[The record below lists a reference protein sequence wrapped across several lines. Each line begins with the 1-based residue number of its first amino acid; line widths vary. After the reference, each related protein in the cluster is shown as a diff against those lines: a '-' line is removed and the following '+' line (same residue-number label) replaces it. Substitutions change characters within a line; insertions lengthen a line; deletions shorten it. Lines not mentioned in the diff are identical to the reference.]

1 MKETNNKNE
10 VVVQDSSLRSQDE
23 EGRRGCPHYK
33 LAESRQGCLHHN
45 ALAFIRAILAA
56 ARSSSPIWPII
67 LALIAWLALCAVA
80 GCQNEFRV
88 RVEKLDV
95 AGRRAGDVDDPD
107 STRQLATLHEILLG
121 LDGVCV
127 DCQRETGMAS
137 LSGTM
142 APLGEAQQAARTL
155 LPSVESAL
163 KRQSAGQLAGT
174 ALTTEVDLLRRQ
186 AVARLP
192 DLSQVAWDEL
202 IEAQTS
208 PEKQMKLAAAVEQW
222 RARLARY
229 AADLSAV
236 SQSRPGFGGFQQA
249 GVYRINPGDPHY
261 DAVLKAKAIGS
272 PLTAVSVAATGDSGF
287 MIVQESPGQMRLYE
301 LTNDPIALTR
311 NVSFIIDKVLQAAVK
326 FGG

>member
-1 MKETNNKNE
+1 MKETNNENE
-10 VVVQDSSLRSQDE
+10 
-23 EGRRGCPHYK
+23 
-33 LAESRQGCLHHN
+33 RQCTAATAAAIL
-45 ALAFIRAILAA
+45 RAILAA
-56 ARSSSPIWPII
+56 SRQSSPLWPVI
-67 LALIAWLALCAVA
+67 LAVIAWLVLCAVV

-95 AGRRAGDVDDPD
+95 AGRRAGDVDGPD

-137 LSGTM
+137 LSGAM

-155 LPSVESAL
+155 LPSVESAI
-163 KRQSAGQLAGT
+163 KRQAAGQLSGA
-174 ALTTEVDLLRRQ
+174 ALATEVELLRRQ

-192 DLSQVAWDEL
+192 DLSKVAWDEL

-208 PEKQMKLAAAVEQW
+208 PEKQMRLAAAVEQW
-222 RARLARY
+222 RAKLMQY
-229 AADLSAV
+229 AADLEATSRM
-236 SQSRPGFGGFQQA
+236 RPGFGGFQQA

-326 FGG
+326 FSAPAM

>member
-1 MKETNNKNE
+1 MIL
-10 VVVQDSSLRSQDE
+10 LR
-23 EGRRGCPHYK
+23 
-33 LAESRQGCLHHN
+33 AM
-45 ALAFIRAILAA
+45 LAA
-56 ARSSSPIWPII
+56 VRSSSPIWPIV
-67 LALIAWLALCAVA
+67 LAMIAWLVLCAVA

-95 AGRRAGDVDDPD
+95 AGTRAAATDDPE
-107 STRQLATLHEILLG
+107 STRQLTVLHDLLLG

-137 LSGTM
+137 LSGTV

-155 LPSVESAL
+155 LPAVESAL
-163 KRQSAGQLAGT
+163 RRQSAGQLSGA
-174 ALTTEVDLLRRQ
+174 ALATEVELIRKQ

-192 DLSQVAWDEL
+192 DVSQVAWDEL
-202 IEAQTS
+202 IEAQAS
-208 PEKQMKLAAAVEQW
+208 PEKQMRLAAAVEQW

-229 AADLSAV
+229 AADLSAA
-236 SQSRPGFGGFQQA
+236 SRTRPGFGGFQQA

-261 DAVLKAKAIGS
+261 DAVLKAKPIGS
-272 PLTAVSVAATGDSGF
+272 PLTAVTVAATGDSGF

-326 FGG
+326 FGVAAP

>member
-1 MKETNNKNE
+1 MI
-10 VVVQDSSLRSQDE
+10 LRT
-23 EGRRGCPHYK
+23 
-33 LAESRQGCLHHN
+33 L
-45 ALAFIRAILAA
+45 LAA
-56 ARSSSPIWPII
+56 GRTSSPIWPII
-67 LALIAWLALCAVA
+67 LALLAWLVLCAVA

-95 AGRRAGDVDDPD
+95 AGSRAVDADD
-107 STRQLATLHEILLG
+107 SEATRQLATLHEVLLG
-121 LDGVCV
+121 LDSVCV

-137 LSGTM
+137 LSDSL
-142 APLGEAQQAARTL
+142 APLAQAQQAARTM
-155 LPSVESAL
+155 LPAVTSAIQ
-163 KRQSAGQLAGT
+163 RQARGELAGA
-174 ALTTEVDLLRRQ
+174 ALATEVDLLRRQ

-192 DLSQVAWDEL
+192 DLSRVAWDDL
-202 IEAQTS
+202 VEAQAS
-208 PEKQMKLAAAVEQW
+208 PEKQMNLAAAVEQW

-236 SQSRPGFGGFQQA
+236 SRSRPGFGGFQQA

-311 NVSFIIDKVLQAAVK
+311 NVSFILDKVMQSAVK

>member
-1 MKETNNKNE
+1 M
-10 VVVQDSSLRSQDE
+10 
-23 EGRRGCPHYK
+23 
-33 LAESRQGCLHHN
+33 
-45 ALAFIRAILAA
+45 RAILAA
-56 ARSSSPIWPII
+56 CRPSSPLWLIM
-67 LALIAWLALCAVA
+67 LALIAWLVLCAVA

-95 AGRRAGDVDDPD
+95 AGTRAVENDDPE
-107 STRQLATLHEILLG
+107 STRQLTVLHELLLG

-137 LSGTM
+137 LVGTM

-163 KRQSAGQLAGT
+163 KRQSAGQLSGT
-174 ALTTEVDLLRRQ
+174 ALATEAELIRKQ

-192 DLSQVAWDEL
+192 DLSQIAWDEL
-202 IEAQTS
+202 IEAQAS
-208 PEKQMKLAAAVEQW
+208 PEKQMRLAAAVEQW

-229 AADLSAV
+229 SADLSAA
-236 SQSRPGFGGFQQA
+236 SRARPGFGGFQQA

-261 DAVLKAKAIGS
+261 DAVLKADAIGS

-287 MIVQESPGQMRLYE
+287 MVVQESPGQMRLYE

-326 FGG
+326 FSAPAAP

>member
-1 MKETNNKNE
+1 MNETKRE
-10 VVVQDSSLRSQDE
+10 TEPQRRAAVVMILV
-23 EGRRGCPHYK
+23 
-33 LAESRQGCLHHN
+33 
-45 ALAFIRAILAA
+45 RAMLAA
-56 ARSSSPIWPII
+56 VQSSSPIWPIV
-67 LALIAWLALCAVA
+67 LAMIAWLVLCAVA

-95 AGRRAGDVDDPD
+95 AGTPAVEADDPE
-107 STRQLATLHEILLG
+107 STRQLTLLHDLLLG

-137 LSGTM
+137 LSGTV

-155 LPSVESAL
+155 LPAVESAL
-163 KRQSAGQLAGT
+163 KRQAAGQLSGG
-174 ALTTEVDLLRRQ
+174 ALATEVELLRKQ

-192 DLSQVAWDEL
+192 DVSRVAWDEL
-202 IEAQTS
+202 IEAQAS
-208 PEKQMKLAAAVEQW
+208 PEKQMRLAAAVEQW
-222 RARLARY
+222 RARLARI
-229 AADLSAV
+229 ATDLSAA
-236 SQSRPGFGGFQQA
+236 SRTRPGFGGFQQA

-261 DAVLKAKAIGS
+261 DAVLKANPIGS
-272 PLTAVSVAATGDSGF
+272 PLTAVKVAATGDSGF

-326 FGG
+326 FGAAAP

>member
-1 MKETNNKNE
+1 
-10 VVVQDSSLRSQDE
+10 VVQASSLPVDGE
-23 EGRRGCPHYK
+23 EG
-33 LAESRQGCLHHN
+33 RQGCLHHKR
-45 ALAFIRAILAA
+45 AVVLTLVRAILAA

-67 LALIAWLALCAVA
+67 LALIAWLVLCAVA

-95 AGRRAGDVDDPD
+95 AGRRAADADDPE
-107 STRQLATLHEILLG
+107 STRLLATLHEILLG
-121 LDGVCV
+121 LDGICV
-127 DCQRETGMAS
+127 DCQRETGMAG
-137 LSGTM
+137 LSGAM

-155 LPSVESAL
+155 LPAVESAI
-163 KRQSAGQLAGT
+163 KRQARGELTGVALA
-174 ALTTEVDLLRRQ
+174 AEVELLRKQ
-186 AVARLP
+186 AIARLP
-192 DLSQVAWDEL
+192 DLSNVAWDEL

-208 PEKQMKLAAAVEQW
+208 PEKQMRLAAAVEQW

-229 AADLSAV
+229 AADLLAASRA
-236 SQSRPGFGGFQQA
+236 RPGFGGFQQA

-261 DAVLKAKAIGS
+261 DEVLKAKAIGS